1 MKPMSTQSDKKNKE
15 LRTDRGLMNMILF
28 GCLTFGIY
36 PIVVESHISRELNL
50 IATPHD
56 GKKTMHFCLIYFIF
70 SWLTMGIAFFVWFH
84 RTSNRMRDEIE
95 RRQLDYVFDAWDFWI
110 WCILASIIFI
120 GPLVYIHKRMTA
132 MNLINSDY
140 NEKG

>member
-1 MKPMSTQSDKKNKE
+1 MSTPSDKKNKE

-84 RTSNRMRDEIE
+84 RTSNRMRNEIE

>member
-84 RTSNRMRDEIE
+84 RTSNRMRDEIA